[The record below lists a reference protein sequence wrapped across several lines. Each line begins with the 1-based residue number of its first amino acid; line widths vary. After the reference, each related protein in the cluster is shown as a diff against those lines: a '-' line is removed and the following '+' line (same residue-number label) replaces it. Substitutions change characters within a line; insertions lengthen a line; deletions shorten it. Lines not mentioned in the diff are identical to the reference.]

1 MPEFPEQT
9 MGSFTIISDDLML
22 YAASDMKMY
31 GEYLVILAQH
41 NDRFLH
47 IYDRRTGDRIA
58 RGLHHGR
65 GPGEIMQ
72 VFFGF
77 SLDSRNGDLFVFDPN
92 AGKDV
97 LLNVDS
103 MVRGKHYVVE
113 SDRFDNNGV
122 IAYHIV
128 YPLPDES
135 FITRLLRHER
145 YRMIRDGE
153 EIASYPTFPIEDR
166 VLARL
171 MYNHDVVS
179 LSPDG
184 KRMAVG
190 TGFGA
195 ILETFDLRDGIR
207 NISTSYFIE
216 PKVDIKSDDIFWPT
230 EETINGFGTIYAGN
244 DLVYTTF
251 GGTSEPGF
259 PKKIAIFDWYGNPVR
274 LITTDSNIF
283 RICVDEADG
292 TLYALIIDE
301 HEELILARMDIY

>member
-1 MPEFPEQT
+1 
-9 MGSFTIISDDLML
+9 
-22 YAASDMKMY
+22 
-31 GEYLVILAQH
+31 
-41 NDRFLH
+41 
-47 IYDRRTGDRIA
+47 
-58 RGLHHGR
+58 
-65 GPGEIMQ
+65 
-72 VFFGF
+72 
-77 SLDSRNGDLFVFDPN
+77 
-92 AGKDV
+92 
-97 LLNVDS
+97 
-103 MVRGKHYVVE
+103 
-113 SDRFDNNGV
+113 
-122 IAYHIV
+122 
-128 YPLPDES
+128 
-135 FITRLLRHER
+135 
-145 YRMIRDGE
+145 MIRDGE